1 MVHVA
6 ESPTNKRPPEILMP
20 PLSPIADSL
29 PRADDAHFQGL
40 RERMVA
46 DQIAPRGVRDP
57 RVLAAMRAVPRHRF
71 MPPEDAAVAYADQPQ
86 PIGLDQTISQPYIVA
101 RMTELAL
108 PQPSHR
114 ALDVGTGS
122 GYQTAVLSHLVA
134 EVYSVEILRPL
145 ADRAAATLARDGY
158 TNVTVRCGDGHAGW
172 PERAP
177 FDLIIVAAAPTA
189 IPPALI
195 EQLAPGGRL
204 VIPVGP
210 PGGSQ
215 LLQVVQKRDDGT
227 VLTFDDGHV
236 RFVPLTGTAT

>member
-1 MVHVA
+1 MP
-6 ESPTNKRPPEILMP
+6 SGPP
-20 PLSPIADSL
+20 SADS
-29 PRADDAHFQGL
+29 PPPADDAHFQRL

-46 DQIAPRGVRDP
+46 DQIAARGIRDP

-71 MPPEDAAVAYADQPQ
+71 MPPDAAALAYVDHPHS
-86 PIGLDQTISQPYIVA
+86 IGLEQTISQPYIVA

-122 GYQTAVLSHLVA
+122 GYQAAVLSHIVR
-134 EVYSVEILRPL
+134 EVYSIEILRPL
-145 ADRAAATLARDGY
+145 ADRAAAALARDGY

-172 PERAP
+172 PEHAP
-177 FDLIIVAAAPTA
+177 FDVIIVAAAPTA
-189 IPPALI
+189 VPPALI

-210 PGGSQ
+210 TDGSQ
-215 LLQVVQKRDDGT
+215 VLRVTQKRADGT
-227 VLTFDDGHV
+227 LVNFDDGLV
-236 RFVPLTGTAT
+236 RFVPLTRHHD